1 MKVRRV
7 VATIIAVTSMLAG
20 GTVADGAPGDVDQL
34 ETGSSADRR
43 AERKQLPRRATIIS
57 DSAMAGVRW
66 NGALGGLRG
75 FEADDRLESCRR
87 LVDTSC
93 RGREGRR
100 PLTALVEITW
110 LPTPA
115 PTDVLIIATGYND
128 YDYKFPIHSRMVLN
142 AAVAKGYRNIAWI
155 TYREDVSYA
164 LPSDTNR
171 AVSNYRTMNAE
182 LRAIVQSNAYPQLQ
196 LWDLNDY
203 TRFASGSWFTSDGV
217 HHLRRGSWGVA
228 DWISRKMAHLSGLPC
243 PLPWGVTFPQEQPC
257 SDPNLV
263 RPFRGYPQLD
273 ALYQF

>member
-1 MKVRRV
+1 MARRILTLLVAATSIVLGASAASGAAPDLAELSTGGSARRPAVR
-7 VATIIAVTSMLAG
+7 
-20 GTVADGAPGDVDQL
+20 D
-34 ETGSSADRR
+34 
-43 AERKQLPRRATIIS
+43 QLPRRATIIG

-100 PLTALVEITW
+100 PLTALVEIGT
-110 LPTPA
+110 LATPV
-115 PTDVLIIATGYND
+115 PSDVLIIAVGYND
-128 YDYKFPIHSRMVLN
+128 YDYKFPIHSRMVLD
-142 AAVAKGYRNIAWI
+142 AAVAKGYRTVAWI
-155 TYREDVSYA
+155 TYREDVRYT
-164 LPSDTNR
+164 LPRDTNR

-182 LRAIVQSNAYPQLQ
+182 LRNIVASGRYPQLQ

-203 TRFASGSWFTSDGV
+203 TRFAAGSWFTSDGV
-217 HHLRRGSWGVA
+217 HQLRRGSWGVA
-228 DWISRKMAHLSGLPC
+228 DWISRKMAHISAMPC
-243 PLPWGVTFPQEQPC
+243 PMPWTRDFGQEQPC

-273 ALYQF
+273 ALYVF